1 MTATARSAK
10 GAGTRHRILD
20 AARDVLAEEGMEG
33 FTTRRVAARAGIS
46 HGMCHYHF
54 ADKQSLILALVEHAR
69 SDWIQ
74 PLQDM
79 VAGPETAEE
88 RMRAIIDWI
97 AEPATG
103 EVIRVHSTLYR
114 FALADDPIRQ
124 SLAAEYALWRE
135 QFVKVFEDL
144 STEKR
149 LHGLDAAAI
158 GETFAS
164 AADGLVQQQSLD
176 PNIDTRTL
184 LNALFERVSAS

>member
-1 MTATARSAK
+1 MGTVRSAK
-10 GAGTRHRILD
+10 GADTRNRILD

-54 ADKQSLILALVEHAR
+54 VDKQALILALVEHAR

-79 VAGPETAEE
+79 VAAPETAEE

-103 EVIRVHSTLYR
+103 EVMRVHSTLYR

-124 SLAAEYALWRE
+124 RLATEYALWRE
-135 QFVKVFEDL
+135 QFVKVFQDL
-144 STEKR
+144 ATEKR
-149 LHGLDAAAI
+149 LQGLDARAI

-176 PNIDTRTL
+176 PDIDTRSL
-184 LNALFERVSAS
+184 LNALFERVSAG